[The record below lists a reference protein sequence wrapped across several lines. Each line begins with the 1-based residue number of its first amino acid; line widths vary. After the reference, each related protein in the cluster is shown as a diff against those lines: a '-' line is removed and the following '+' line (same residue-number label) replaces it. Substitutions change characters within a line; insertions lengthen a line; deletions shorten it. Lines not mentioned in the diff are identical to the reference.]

1 MNDTRRAVLDAVAD
15 GPISGP
21 DLAERLAIS
30 RNAVW
35 KHVEALRDAGFEIA
49 SGDDGYALDG
59 VPEYGGPAVEFG
71 LDAPFSVEYHDAV
84 GSTNDRAREL
94 AEEGAS
100 DAVVLADEQTGSRG
114 RLDREWAAPSG
125 GVWLSAVLRP
135 DLPPA
140 RAPALT
146 LAAAVA
152 ATDAAR
158 EAGVPAE
165 IKWPND
171 VLVSEASESTSAPNS
186 DGAPAFDDAPDG
198 EAAERVVSERD
209 SEVRGTPS
217 RGGRKLAGILTEMEG
232 EAGRVS
238 WVVVGVGLNA
248 NVSVDSLPE
257 GATSVRHEVGDVD
270 RRVFVQRFLERFDE
284 LRTDPEATVEAWRD
298 RSATL
303 GRRVRVETPTE
314 EIVGEAVDVAVP
326 GALVVETDDGERVR
340 VHAGDCEHLR
350 PV

>member
-1 MNDTRRAVLDAVAD
+1 MNDTRRAVLDAIAD
-15 GPISGP
+15 GPIRGP
-21 DLAERLAIS
+21 ELADRLGVS

-49 SGDDGYALDG
+49 SGDDGYRLDG
-59 VPEYGGPAVEFG
+59 APEYGGPAVEFG
-71 LDAPFSVEYHDAV
+71 LDADFSVEYHDAI

-94 AEEGAS
+94 AGGGEE
-100 DAVVLADEQTGSRG
+100 DVVVLADEQTGSRG
-114 RLDREWAAPSG
+114 RLDREWSAPSG

-140 RAPALT
+140 HAPALT
-146 LAAAVA
+146 LAVAVA
-152 ATDAAR
+152 TTDAAR

-171 VLVSEASESTSAPNS
+171 VLVGDT
-186 DGAPAFDDAPDG
+186 G
-198 EAAERVVSERD
+198 E
-209 SEVRGTPS
+209 

-248 NVSVDSLPE
+248 NVPVESLPE
-257 GATSVRHEVGDVD
+257 GATSIQHEVGDVD
-270 RRVFVQRFLERFDE
+270 RRAFVQRLLERFDE
-284 LRTDPEATVEAWRD
+284 LRADPEAAVEAWRE

-303 GRRVRVETPTE
+303 GQRVRVETATDE
-314 EIVGEAVDVAVP
+314 VVGEAADVAFP

>member
-1 MNDTRRAVLDAVAD
+1 MNDTRRAVL
-15 GPISGP
+15 
-21 DLAERLAIS
+21 ERLAEGPVPGPDVADDLGVS

-35 KHVEALRDAGFEIA
+35 KHVEGLRGSGFDIE
-49 SGDDGYALDG
+49 SSDDGYALEG
-59 VPEYGGPAVEFG
+59 IPEYGGPAVEFG

-94 AEEGAS
+94 AAEGAE
-100 DAVVLADEQTGSRG
+100 DVVVLADEQTGSRG
-114 RLDREWAAPSG
+114 RLDRAWSAPSG
-125 GVWLSAVLRP
+125 GVWASLVLRP

-140 RAPALT
+140 HVPALT

-152 ATDAAR
+152 TTDAAR

-171 VLVSEASESTSAPNS
+171 VLV
-186 DGAPAFDDAPDG
+186 
-198 EAAERVVSERD
+198 
-209 SEVRGTPS
+209 GTEGD

-232 EAGRVS
+232 EADRVS
-238 WVVVGVGLNA
+238 WVVVGIGVNA
-248 NVSVDSLPE
+248 NIPVDDLPE
-257 GATSVRHEVGDVD
+257 GATSLREEVGEVD
-270 RRVFVQRFLERFDE
+270 RRVFVQRLLERFDD
-284 LRTDPEATVEAWRD
+284 LRGDPESAVEAWRE

-303 GRRVRVETPTE
+303 GQRVRVERADGE
-314 EIVGEAVDVAVP
+314 VVGEAVDVAFP
-326 GALVVETDDGERVR
+326 GSLVVETDEGRVR